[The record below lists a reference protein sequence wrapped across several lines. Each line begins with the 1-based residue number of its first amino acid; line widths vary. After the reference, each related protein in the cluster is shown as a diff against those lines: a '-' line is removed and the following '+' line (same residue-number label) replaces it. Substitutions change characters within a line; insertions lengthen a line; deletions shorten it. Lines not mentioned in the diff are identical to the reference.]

1 MENPFGEATCRQLAG
16 LLLTRYDRE
25 GRDLPWRRT
34 RDPYRIWL
42 AEIMLQQTGVKTV
55 LPYYAGFLERFPT
68 IQALAEGELEEVLS
82 LWQGLGYYRR
92 ARHLH
97 ATARHVVR
105 ELGGRFPDTCEAMG
119 RLPGIGPST
128 AGAILAIAFGQHQAI
143 LDGNVK
149 RVLARVLALAMPPD
163 TTVGKRTLWEQARRL
178 TPRERPGDYAQA
190 IMDLGATV
198 CTLRQPLC
206 PSCPWQGYCA
216 AQREG
221 CPEAYPVRLAQ
232 APKPRKYQ
240 FQALVTRPD
249 GRVLLLP
256 KRDATLLGGLWH
268 PPGDE
273 PGLSAVPPEAEAVRR
288 HLAEGLG
295 IQVATPCPL
304 DAVAHTFTHFHLT
317 VFPFLCPWRAGEP
330 PEASGGRWID
340 WRQDR
345 RTPLATLHR
354 KVLARLSESPATPA
368 LEA

>member
-1 MENPFGEATCRQLAG
+1 MERGFDEAKCRQLAG
-16 LLLTRYDRE
+16 SLLARYDRE

-55 LPYYAGFLERFPT
+55 LAYYARFLERFPT
-68 IQALAEGELEEVLS
+68 IQSLAAAELEAVLS
-82 LWQGLGYYRR
+82 IWQGLGYYRR

-97 ATARHVVR
+97 ATARQVSD
-105 ELGGRFPDTCEAMG
+105 ELGGRFPETCEAMG

-149 RVLARVLALAMPPD
+149 RVLARLLALETPPD
-163 TTVGKRTLWEQARRL
+163 ATAGKRILWEQARRL

-198 CTLRQPLC
+198 CSPRRPAC
-206 PSCPWQGYCA
+206 PSCPWQGDCA
-216 AQREG
+216 ACRLG
-221 CPEAYPVRLAQ
+221 RPDLYPVRLARM
-232 APKPRKYQ
+232 PKPRKYQ

-256 KRDATLLGGLWH
+256 NRDATLLGGLWH

-273 PGLSAVPPEAEAVRR
+273 PGGSPTPPEAQIVRR
-288 HLAEGLG
+288 HLAEAFG
-295 IQVATPCPL
+295 IDVATPLPL
-304 DAVAHTFTHFHLT
+304 EAVTHTFTHFHLT
-317 VFPFLCPWRAGEP
+317 VFPFLCSWREGEP

-340 WRQDR
+340 WRLDR
-345 RTPLATLHR
+345 HTPLATLHR
-354 KVLARLSESPATPA
+354 KVLERLG
-368 LEA
+368 